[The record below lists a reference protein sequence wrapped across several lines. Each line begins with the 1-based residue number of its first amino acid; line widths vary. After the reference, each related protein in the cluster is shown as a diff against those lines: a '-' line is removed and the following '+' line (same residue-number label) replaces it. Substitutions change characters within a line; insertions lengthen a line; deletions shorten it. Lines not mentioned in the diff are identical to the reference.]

1 MSKENWVI
9 LGTQRVPAAVNDSF
23 LICPSVFP
31 SATKGDHAA
40 PERHLII
47 KHINY
52 MYVEKS
58 KQTWNRLIHT

>member
-23 LICPSVFP
+23 LIYPSVFP
-31 SATKGDHAA
+31 SATEGDHAA

-47 KHINY
+47 
-52 MYVEKS
+52 
-58 KQTWNRLIHT
+58 